1 MNLRVDDG
9 VIFAGDV
16 EDRLEDL
23 VGPQWELQTVHAV
36 HVCRDQP
43 MYNTV
48 GLSKQS
54 IHIHS
59 TFSPLYFYSLS
70 IPYQVTRSSSI
81 IGNQLLLPLQDEEA
95 NTAPAVTP
103 AVQVAEE
110 IWWTQSIK
118 LPSHGRWAIFS

>member
-43 MYNTV
+43 KTQCAYLNKEF
-48 GLSKQS
+48 SKY
-54 IHIHS
+54 I
-59 TFSPLYFYSLS
+59 FSSRFLLLIYSLPGHQVS
-70 IPYQVTRSSSI
+70 IFNCKSTI
-81 IGNQLLLPLQDEEA
+81 AAI
-95 NTAPAVTP
+95 TACGSQYCP
-103 AVQVAEE
+103 
-110 IWWTQSIK
+110 
-118 LPSHGRWAIFS
+118 RFFSGSTGCREDLVDPVH